1 MENYIV
7 SARKYRPSTFRSV
20 VGQSALT
27 ATLKNAV
34 ATGRLAHSY
43 LFCGSRG
50 VGKTSCARIFAKTI
64 NCQHPT
70 PDGEACN
77 ECDSCKAFNAGT
89 SMNIIELDAA
99 SNNGIDDM
107 RSIIEQVQVPP
118 AQGRYRVFIVDEVH
132 MLSQAAFNS
141 FLKTLEEPPSYV
153 IFILATTEKH
163 KIIPTILSRCQIYD
177 FHRIT
182 VHDIIDHLAYVA
194 KEEGISAEPAAL
206 NVIARKA
213 DGAMRDALSIF
224 DQVAASSRGAITY
237 QSAIDNLNVLDT
249 SYYNRLLDC
258 FLAGNVLESWM
269 IYKEIRD
276 KGFDSQFFING
287 LASYLRDL
295 MAARDESTA
304 SLLEVSDDVASE
316 LRKRAAKCSPEFL
329 YHAMSLCNDADLN
342 YRIATGKQFL
352 IELTLAKI
360 CQPLSPSR
368 NNDGNREGQLKHIAP
383 AATPAAP
390 AQQPINT
397 PATHVSTAPHPAP
410 SSPEPTPVQAIAPAS
425 IPQVAAP
432 SIPRHTHSIQVP
444 KVSLRHGITRED
456 NKSTAS
462 GATTPHALRTN
473 AFSDEAVST
482 AWSTYIANHP
492 TAHLLVNTMRASFPK
507 RLGPTTLLITV
518 ENDIQLELLQRSTPE
533 LLEYLHDSLSNDEV
547 TLEIAINQGAPSR
560 RTLNDTELLATL
572 CNEHPQLKKLIDD
585 FGLRLS

>member
-194 KEEGISAEPAAL
+194 KEEGISTEPAAL

-224 DQVAASSRGAITY
+224 DQVAASSRGTITY
-237 QSAIDNLNVLDT
+237 RSAIDNLNVLDT

-295 MAARDESTA
+295 MAARDEATA
-304 SLLEVSDDVASE
+304 ALLEVSDDVATE

-390 AQQPINT
+390 ALQPLTT
-397 PATHVSTAPHPAP
+397 PATKVSTAPQPAP
-410 SSPEPTPVQAIAPAS
+410 SSPEPATVRTIAPAS
-425 IPQVAAP
+425 IPPVAAP
-432 SIPRHTHSIQVP
+432 TISRHTHSIQVP

-456 NKSTAS
+456 NKATAS
-462 GATTPHALRTN
+462 GATVPHALRTN

-533 LLEYLHDSLSNDEV
+533 LLEYMHDSLSNDEV

-585 FGLRLS
+585 FGLRIS